1 TGRGYGS
8 INSHDKGVDD
18 RRNSL
23 ASNHEGTP
31 VYVKDLAE
39 VTFGSEIK
47 RGSLI
52 ANQEESVGGFV
63 LKLIGTNTQDL
74 LAQIDQKVDAINKA
88 LPEGMAMEAFYSQ
101 GQLVDKAVGTVTN
114 A

>member
-1 TGRGYGS
+1 RGYGW
-8 INSHDKGVDD
+8 INQHEQGIEDI
-18 RRNSL
+18 RNIVVTSQ
-23 ASNHEGTP
+23 EGTP

-39 VTFGSEIK
+39 IQFGSKIK
-47 RGSLI
+47 RGTLI

-88 LPEGMAMEAFYSQ
+88 LPEGMVLELFYSQ
-101 GQLVDKAVGTVTN
+101 GQLVDKAVGTVT
-114 A
+114 